1 MIRENGVL
9 RQEMKL
15 LRKCVR
21 WATGSVWIW
30 VRLITGGSD
39 GEKSLQPGQ
48 RMCVHQTSSRC
59 YIQTQQEE
67 ESCCCRSPVTS
78 SPQMFAWLLFL
89 SLPGTQSCWGEQ
101 GVCVNT
107 RYHHHFGC
115 FYSHVPPSA
124 RETQSVRGWRR
135 FNICGPLS
143 LLVLSSLSI
152 HTLTKSI
159 HTLTKMQTLD
169 LVLVS
174 LKGAVCEY
182 VHLSPTTEGRCAFI
196 GFISM
201 GVFTESSQG
210 KHGMF
215 SKAFRV

>member
-1 MIRENGVL
+1 MTG
-9 RQEMKL
+9 
-15 LRKCVR
+15 RK
-21 WATGSVWIW
+21 AF
-30 VRLITGGSD
+30 
-39 GEKSLQPGQ
+39 
-48 RMCVHQTSSRC
+48 
-59 YIQTQQEE
+59 
-67 ESCCCRSPVTS
+67 SPVNVCVFIRPHPDVIFKPNKRRKAAAAVVLWHHPLRCS
-78 SPQMFAWLLFL
+78 CAWLLFL

-115 FYSHVPPSA
+115 FYSRVPPSA